1 MNDLAT
7 LIKKLRIIHVVIAV
21 GIAILSTIAH
31 FVFQDTGPLLQEGF
45 NDLNWEYGVMLALA
59 LILLLG
65 QWYYRKSLKG
75 IDPSLSLG
83 EKLQAYTK
91 VQIILFA
98 SIELGSII
106 ALVGFV
112 LTGLNNLF
120 LYNMI
125 FILYLLY
132 NRPHLI
138 KIKRDLKLNDS
149 EHEELKQVF

>member
-1 MNDLAT
+1 MNELRQV
-7 LIKKLRIIHVVIAV
+7 IRKLRVIHVAIAL
-21 GIAILSTIAH
+21 GIAILSAIAH
-31 FVFQDTGPLLQEGF
+31 FFYKKNGVLLQEGF
-45 NDLNWEYGVMLALA
+45 NEINWEYGIMVSLAV
-59 LILLLG
+59 LLLAG

-75 IDPSLSLG
+75 IQSETLL

-91 VQIILFA
+91 VQIILYA

-112 LTGLNNLF
+112 MTGLNNLF

-132 NRPHLI
+132 NRPHII
-138 KIKRDLKLNDS
+138 KIKRDLKLSDD
-149 EHEELKQVF
+149 EVAELKQVF